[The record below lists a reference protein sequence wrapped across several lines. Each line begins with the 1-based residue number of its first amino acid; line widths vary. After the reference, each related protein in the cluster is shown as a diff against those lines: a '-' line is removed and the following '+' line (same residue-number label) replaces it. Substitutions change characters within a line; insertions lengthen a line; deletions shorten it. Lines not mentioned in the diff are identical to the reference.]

1 MHNVGDTVTVSGR
14 IVEVVSNEDYGTR
27 YSVKIKS
34 NDKMVTLTFEE
45 DELGGGS
52 TPDPVDP

>member
-1 MHNVGDTVTVSGR
+1 MYNVGDVVSVKAR
-14 IVEVVSNEDYGTR
+14 VVEVVSNEDYGTR
-27 YSVKIKS
+27 YGCKLKA

-45 DELGGGS
+45 DELGSGS